1 MHLNV
6 GNLAHFL
13 IGRGLLNT
21 EAIVTGKLTIVDSS
35 RRNRNFKVAC
45 DDRPGLFVKH
55 SRQVQA
61 DAAISLRREA
71 ACYELAIDDPVLNR
85 LMPRLMSY
93 DADRNVLITELL
105 GSERRPAATHSSR

>member
-21 EAIVTGKLTIVDSS
+21 EAIVTGKFTIVDSS

-61 DAAISLRREA
+61 GAAISLRREA